1 MTVETPVEIYT
12 PERCAE
18 FLLTNA
24 VDADDYTSAV
34 RAVRELGVDPA
45 SIPHVEPPKE

>member
-24 VDADDYTSAV
+24 TDADDYRSAV
-34 RAVRELGVDPA
+34 QLVREMGLDPA